1 MIDAIPKIPTSPK
14 DVIERVM
21 QARRRQDPRTA
32 MEFHKI
38 FKPNARMQSREK
50 IGKMTADVSQ

>member
-1 MIDAIPKIPTSPK
+1 MIDAIPKIPDTPK
-14 DVIERVM
+14 DIIERVM

-38 FKPNARMQSREK
+38 FKPSVFTQKTTKSSSKN
-50 IGKMTADVSQ
+50 I